1 MFFFCIGIFFNKGHK
16 NSNRKQE
23 CPQCR
28 KTTTIHTIHPIY
40 LKIEQAGVN
49 EQLILTRI
57 SDIADFS
64 DKRDKKLDT
73 TFKTLTDS
81 LEKITVSMSA
91 FEYQNERLKK
101 ENADLSNIIKTLEN
115 DSKQNVVSKNDS
127 STMKEQMKTKDF
139 VIASLQKEVNDLKAQ
154 RADTTREMN
163 TIREQINVLKATAKG
178 ERIPLK
184 DKNEQKSQTLT
195 LKFDDFSDKL

>member
-1 MFFFCIGIFFNKGHK
+1 MCLLYFLLTFHIF
-16 NSNRKQE
+16 NSNKE

-28 KTTTIHTIHPIY
+28 KPTTVQTIHQIF
-40 LKIEQAGVN
+40 LKTEQAGVN

-57 SDIADFS
+57 SDIADGVN
-64 DKRDKKLDT
+64 KRDKKFDA

-91 FEYQNERLKK
+91 FEYQNELLRK
-101 ENADLSNIIKTLEN
+101 ENAELKNVVKILES
-115 DSKQNVVSKNDS
+115 DGKQNVTNKNDS
-127 STMKEQMKTKDF
+127 SSLKDTMKAKDF
-139 VIASLQKEVNDLKAQ
+139 MIANLQKEVNDLKAQ

-163 TIREQINVLKATAKG
+163 SIREQINILKATAKG
-178 ERIPLK
+178 ERAPLK
-184 DKNEQKSQTLT
+184 EKNDQKQTIT